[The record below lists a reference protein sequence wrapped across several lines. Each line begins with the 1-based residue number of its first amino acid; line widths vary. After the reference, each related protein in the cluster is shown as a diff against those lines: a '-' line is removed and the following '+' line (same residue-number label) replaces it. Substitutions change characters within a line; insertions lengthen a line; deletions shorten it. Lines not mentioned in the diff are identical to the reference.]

1 MLEMGSH
8 CTGQNDGFQ
17 IATFS
22 RQIGDGIPM
31 ADSGDFL
38 VQDRTLVEILGHI
51 VSGGSDDLHPSVMS
65 LTIGIGTDESRE
77 ERVVDI
83 DDSGSICID
92 DEGRENLHVSGK
104 NDEIH
109 VVTRQFSENFA
120 LLFESR
126 LRSDGKVA
134 VGDPHVFDQIRMI
147 GVIVDHAH
155 DVGREL
161 SRSPSAE
168 EVEKTVRLS
177 ARQDGDAW
185 SDVRESKLCRHG
197 ELRRNGFEGVENL
210 MSGNRHSIEFEL
222 HALEEDPLDV
232 VGVLLGV
239 DDVSSVGRDESG
251 NGCHHTFAIR
261 ARDQQNSSCRHSDS
275 LPGEFALLR
284 PTMKTSAAEP
294 LEPLLILSA
303 GTTIDE
309 SGVSFPTLVVDVS
322 DRPDVGDLAGI
333 VAEQGMGDL
342 HTSAEVGL
350 DTRGRGIIRLMVSAT
365 RPVPIEF
372 SLVFPLPAYTELLTD
387 AARMGCLVI
396 AAAHGSG
403 SAVRAGEWLGIDLD
417 GASLARLVAFAG

>member
-1 MLEMGSH
+1 MG
-8 CTGQNDGFQ
+8 
-17 IATFS
+17 
-22 RQIGDGIPM
+22 
-31 ADSGDFL
+31 
-38 VQDRTLVEILGHI
+38 
-51 VSGGSDDLHPSVMS
+51 
-65 LTIGIGTDESRE
+65 
-77 ERVVDI
+77 
-83 DDSGSICID
+83 
-92 DEGRENLHVSGK
+92 
-104 NDEIH
+104 
-109 VVTRQFSENFA
+109 
-120 LLFESR
+120 
-126 LRSDGKVA
+126 
-134 VGDPHVFDQIRMI
+134 
-147 GVIVDHAH
+147 
-155 DVGREL
+155 
-161 SRSPSAE
+161 
-168 EVEKTVRLS
+168 LS
-177 ARQDGDAW
+177 ARQDGDAR
-185 SDVRESKLCRHG
+185 SDVRESKLCGHG
-197 ELRRNGFEGVENL
+197 ELLRYGFEGAENL

-239 DDVSSVGRDESG
+239 NDVSAVGRDESG
-251 NGCHHTFAIR
+251 NGCHHTLAIR

-275 LPGEFALLR
+275 LPGEFPLLR

-396 AAAHGSG
+396 AAAHGSD